1 MTAIQLTGGRAAT
14 IAALI
19 AAAAIGGCRTVA
31 SSSASVPSP
40 EGPRRVVSDR
50 LFFGRSI
57 PGGGMVS
64 DAEWTGFV
72 DSVITPRFPN
82 GLTIW
87 RAEGQWREAT
97 GTLARESV
105 MVLEVLYPA
114 DSASDRAVREI
125 AEEYKR
131 RFRQEAVLR
140 TTDDALLRLLD

>member
-1 MTAIQLTGGRAAT
+1 MSRRAAT
-14 IAALI
+14 IAALL
-19 AAAAIGGCRTVA
+19 APALAGACRTVA
-31 SSSASVPSP
+31 PAAPSP
-40 EGPRRVVSDR
+40 SAIASAQRVVSDR
-50 LFFGRSI
+50 LFFGRSV

-64 DAEWTGFV
+64 DAEWTAFV

-87 RAEGQWREAT
+87 RAEGQWREST
-97 GTLARESV
+97 GALARETV

-140 TTDDALLRLLD
+140 ATDEALIRLLD